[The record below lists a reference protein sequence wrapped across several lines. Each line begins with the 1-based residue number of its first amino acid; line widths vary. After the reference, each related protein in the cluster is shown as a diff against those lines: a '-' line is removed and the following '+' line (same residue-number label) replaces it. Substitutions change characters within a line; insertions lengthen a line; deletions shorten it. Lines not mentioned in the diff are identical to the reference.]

1 MCARRRSN
9 FLLSRQE
16 KVTKEK
22 ATLLCVSLRCA
33 TGNLRCSGRGCAAEL
48 TARLQRSVQT
58 TAASQCTK
66 CVCPTAHARTPCPA
80 LLGTHRREPATG
92 HPHGPSLR
100 SAPSARA
107 QAPRAAQTGPSAAM
121 ARMDVRLR
129 VPFRMRR
136 GAQRPADQGS
146 RLFERSEFE
155 RDPAGREHRRLPA
168 AKRRDAA
175 CRVAFSLVTF
185 SWRGKRKLLRRRAHT
200 PAPALS
206 KGILKAI
213 KTIANS
219 ACCISAKGQNHSEIR
234 SSNIASP

>member
-1 MCARRRSN
+1 MPGFRAGAGGCARRRSD

-48 TARLQRSVQT
+48 TARLQRSAQT

-107 QAPRAAQTGPSAAM
+107 QAPRAALSRPNAAM
-121 ARMDVRLR
+121 ARMAVGLLGCWAVGLLGCWAVGLLGCWAATPLLYAPGARR
-129 VPFRMRR
+129 RR
-136 GAQRPADQGS
+136 GGVGVPQDTPALRQLTRRVCLNGAPQA
-146 RLFERSEFE
+146 RSEL
-155 RDPAGREHRRLPA
+155 RGAPRIRAPQ
-168 AKRRDAA
+168 
-175 CRVAFSLVTF
+175 VA
-185 SWRGKRKLLRRRAHT
+185 
-200 PAPALS
+200 P
-206 KGILKAI
+206 
-213 KTIANS
+213 
-219 ACCISAKGQNHSEIR
+219 
-234 SSNIASP
+234 

>member
-1 MCARRRSN
+1 MPLLSAGAGVCARRRSN

-107 QAPRAAQTGPSAAM
+107 QAPRAALSRPNAAM
-121 ARMDVRLR
+121 ARMAVGLLGCWAATPLLYAPGARR
-129 VPFRMRR
+129 RR
-136 GAQRPADQGS
+136 GGVGVPQDTPALRQLTRRVCLNGAPQA
-146 RLFERSEFE
+146 RSEL
-155 RDPAGREHRRLPA
+155 RGAPRIRAPQ
-168 AKRRDAA
+168 
-175 CRVAFSLVTF
+175 VA
-185 SWRGKRKLLRRRAHT
+185 
-200 PAPALS
+200 P
-206 KGILKAI
+206 
-213 KTIANS
+213 
-219 ACCISAKGQNHSEIR
+219 
-234 SSNIASP
+234 

>member
-1 MCARRRSN
+1 MLVLSGGSLDAERATCFSAGRRPGVARRASN
-9 FLLSRQE
+9 FLSLRRK
-16 KVTKEK
+16 KVTKER

-107 QAPRAAQTGPSAAM
+107 QAPRAALSRPNAAM
-121 ARMDVRLR
+121 ARMAVGLLGCWAVGLLGCWAVGLPPPFCMRLGR
-129 VPFRMRR
+129 AGGGVAWVCRR
-136 GAQRPADQGS
+136 THPR
-146 RLFERSEFE
+146 F
-155 RDPAGREHRRLPA
+155 
-168 AKRRDAA
+168 
-175 CRVAFSLVTF
+175 V
-185 SWRGKRKLLRRRAHT
+185 
-200 PAPALS
+200 
-206 KGILKAI
+206 
-213 KTIANS
+213 N
-219 ACCISAKGQNHSEIR
+219 
-234 SSNIASP
+234 

>member
-107 QAPRAAQTGPSAAM
+107 QAPRAALSRPNAAM
-121 ARMDVRLR
+121 ARMAVWLYGCWA
-129 VPFRMRR
+129 VGLLGCHPPSVCAW
-136 GAQRPADQGS
+136 GAQEAGWRGCAAGHTRASSTDSP
-146 RLFERSEFE
+146 RLSERSA
-155 RDPAGREHRRLPA
+155 AGA
-168 AKRRDAA
+168 
-175 CRVAFSLVTF
+175 
-185 SWRGKRKLLRRRAHT
+185 
-200 PAPALS
+200 
-206 KGILKAI
+206 
-213 KTIANS
+213 
-219 ACCISAKGQNHSEIR
+219 Q
-234 SSNIASP
+234 

>member
-1 MCARRRSN
+1 LRRAGAGVCARRRSN

-107 QAPRAAQTGPSAAM
+107 QAPRAALSRPNAAM
-121 ARMDVRLR
+121 ARMAVGLLGCWAVGLLGCWAATPLLYAPGARR
-129 VPFRMRR
+129 RR
-136 GAQRPADQGS
+136 GGVGVPQDTPALRQLTRRVCLNGAPQA
-146 RLFERSEFE
+146 RSEL
-155 RDPAGREHRRLPA
+155 RGAPRIRAPQVAGYWGQTPISLRCA
-168 AKRRDAA
+168 APHPP
-175 CRVAFSLVTF
+175 
-185 SWRGKRKLLRRRAHT
+185 GE
-200 PAPALS
+200 P
-206 KGILKAI
+206 KA
-213 KTIANS
+213 
-219 ACCISAKGQNHSEIR
+219 R
-234 SSNIASP
+234 